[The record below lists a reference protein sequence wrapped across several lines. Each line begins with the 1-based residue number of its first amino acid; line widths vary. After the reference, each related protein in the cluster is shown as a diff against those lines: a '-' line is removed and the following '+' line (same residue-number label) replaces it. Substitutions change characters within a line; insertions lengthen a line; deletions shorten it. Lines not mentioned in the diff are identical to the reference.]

1 MQVKFFIKNKIFLSF
16 ISVSLALSHTLHA
29 ANQATPID
37 DKKFQIP
44 KHSFSDEDV
53 WDFEKQTF
61 KQVNGSNYYGMLRQ
75 GLVSGVTLEVFNPK
89 QSLEKSKLGV
99 LTPDHSLQEIF
110 EIQGMHAV
118 NSINKNLHT
127 IKILPFLVAGSSSK
141 GDSIDNKLLVKEAEL
156 SSVVFLKPSHMETK
170 NPPKAEEESKINYII
185 AGGFAKGG
193 NAKNNILEL
202 QNGSY
207 INMGVENTYSL
218 RLNGAPY
225 AVGGVAVWG
234 NAIGNSLLAKKGSKI
249 DIHTALFYTDAIGEF
264 VLDERITHL
273 VGGLAYNGR
282 VENNK
287 LNLNG
292 VELTI
297 HTPSGL
303 YSSFAPAH
311 IVGAFVDGDDKKSH
325 SANKNTLV
333 VDNFLLNLRVDGN
346 TPVFYDAIFLANFFG
361 GKTNKGNANANS
373 IVLKDVPALKRID
386 KNVKVQGIYDFFS
399 GYTLDGEAN
408 FNTLDVALKSPLQ
421 VSNSYLRQ
429 NSFGFYG
436 AFASKGASNNTIKI
450 RNNLTVIDGTQ
461 NPRDRVNII
470 AGRTLAGEANS
481 NVIDF
486 KNSQVSLPLFVYAT
500 TQENFEGSI
509 HYPESAKYNK
519 IHLDNVF
526 GRRNIQSGIEAMN
539 VENNQIV
546 YYNVEAQSSGEMK
559 DKESSVHI
567 QATNLA
573 QNNIF
578 KAGNYWATSK
588 LNVYSI
594 RGEEESKN
602 NQVILNNVGFN
613 TDKIAEGSE
622 LILIGGVGN
631 SAYHNFLSIKDLEI
645 GAYDKEK
652 DFVYIAASA
661 IPNANS
667 NLALSYD
674 NTLYIGGDVSIDTQT
689 SINALSGSI
698 IRIPSYTG
706 SKEDIIT
713 LPAPSLAQL
722 TEDNHLVLEHS
733 LKAKIVNN
741 FEHYSFIYHSKDQE
755 EGLSKREAF
764 VKSLEAPINL
774 SKEAQITLLL
784 KKGEKSPKKGSQIA
798 LISSENGFGDIN
810 GNILDTAEI
819 NQLLKTLSLNQKTIN
834 YKKIPQLQQENLR
847 IIPMTLSLGDDGKTI
862 YGKI

>member
-1 MQVKFFIKNKIFLSF
+1 
-16 ISVSLALSHTLHA
+16 
-29 ANQATPID
+29 
-37 DKKFQIP
+37 
-44 KHSFSDEDV
+44 
-53 WDFEKQTF
+53 
-61 KQVNGSNYYGMLRQ
+61 
-75 GLVSGVTLEVFNPK
+75 
-89 QSLEKSKLGV
+89 
-99 LTPDHSLQEIF
+99 
-110 EIQGMHAV
+110 
-118 NSINKNLHT
+118 
-127 IKILPFLVAGSSSK
+127 
-141 GDSIDNKLLVKEAEL
+141 
-156 SSVVFLKPSHMETK
+156 
-170 NPPKAEEESKINYII
+170 
-185 AGGFAKGG
+185 
-193 NAKNNILEL
+193 
-202 QNGSY
+202 
-207 INMGVENTYSL
+207 
-218 RLNGAPY
+218 
-225 AVGGVAVWG
+225 
-234 NAIGNSLLAKKGSKI
+234 
-249 DIHTALFYTDAIGEF
+249 
-264 VLDERITHL
+264 
-273 VGGLAYNGR
+273 
-282 VENNK
+282 
-287 LNLNG
+287 
-292 VELTI
+292 
-297 HTPSGL
+297 
-303 YSSFAPAH
+303 
-311 IVGAFVDGDDKKSH
+311 
-325 SANKNTLV
+325 
-333 VDNFLLNLRVDGN
+333 
-346 TPVFYDAIFLANFFG
+346 
-361 GKTNKGNANANS
+361 
-373 IVLKDVPALKRID
+373 
-386 KNVKVQGIYDFFS
+386 
-399 GYTLDGEAN
+399 
-408 FNTLDVALKSPLQ
+408 
-421 VSNSYLRQ
+421 
-429 NSFGFYG
+429 
-436 AFASKGASNNTIKI
+436 
-450 RNNLTVIDGTQ
+450 
-461 NPRDRVNII
+461 
-470 AGRTLAGEANS
+470 
-481 NVIDF
+481 
-486 KNSQVSLPLFVYAT
+486 
-500 TQENFEGSI
+500 
-509 HYPESAKYNK
+509 
-519 IHLDNVF
+519 
-526 GRRNIQSGIEAMN
+526 MN

-602 NQVILNNVGFN
+602 NQIIFKNVGFH
-613 TDKIAEGSE
+613 TDKIAEGSG
-622 LILIGGVGN
+622 LVLIGGVGN
-631 SAYHNFLSIKDLEI
+631 SAYHNILSIQDLEI
-645 GAYDKEK
+645 GAYDEEK

-674 NTLYIGGDVSIDTQT
+674 NTLYIGGDVSIDAQT

-755 EGLSKREAF
+755 GLSKHEAF

-798 LISSENGFGDIN
+798 LISSENGFGDID

>member
-1 MQVKFFIKNKIFLSF
+1 MRVKFFLKNKIFLSF
-16 ISVSLALSHTLHA
+16 ISVALVFNSITYA
-29 ANQATPID
+29 ANQAIPMG
-37 DKKFQIP
+37 DKRFQIP
-44 KHSFSDEDV
+44 KHSFPDEDV
-53 WDFEKQTF
+53 WDFENQTF

-75 GLVSGVTLEVFNPK
+75 GLVNDIILEVFNPK
-89 QSLEKSKLGV
+89 QSLQSAKLEI
-99 LTPDHSLQEIF
+99 LTPDHSLEEIL
-110 EIQGMHAV
+110 EVQGMHAA
-118 NSINKNLHT
+118 NSINKNLYP
-127 IKILPFLVAGSSSK
+127 IKILPFLVAGSSLK
-141 GDSIDNKLLVKEAEL
+141 GDSVDNKLLIKEAEL
-156 SSVVFLKPSHMETK
+156 SSVIFLKPSNIQTP
-170 NPPKAEEESKINYII
+170 NLPKTEGDSRINYII
-185 AGGFAKGG
+185 AGGFAKEG
-193 NAKNNILEL
+193 NAKNNALEL

-218 RLNGAPY
+218 KLNGAPY
-225 AVGGVAVWG
+225 AVGGIAIFG
-234 NAIGNSLLAKKGSKI
+234 DAIGNSLLAKKGSKI
-249 DIHTALFYTDAIGEF
+249 DIHTAPFYRDAVGEF
-264 VLDERITHL
+264 ILDERITHL
-273 VGGLAYNGR
+273 VGGLVYNGR
-282 VENNK
+282 VEKNK
-287 LNLNG
+287 LKLNG
-292 VELTI
+292 VEFTI
-297 HTPSGL
+297 HAPSGT
-303 YSSFAPAH
+303 YSSFASAH
-311 IVGAFVDGDDKKSH
+311 IAGAFIDGDDKKSH

-373 IVLKDVPALKRID
+373 IVLKDVPALKRMD

-408 FNTLDVALKSPLQ
+408 FNTLDIALKSPLQ

-461 NPRDRVNII
+461 NPSDKVNII

-500 TQENFEGSI
+500 TQENFEDSI

-539 VENNQIV
+539 VENNHIV

-602 NQVILNNVGFN
+602 NQIIFKNVGFH
-613 TDKIAEGSE
+613 TDKIAEGSG
-622 LILIGGVGN
+622 LVLIGGVGN
-631 SAYHNFLSIKDLEI
+631 SAYHNILSIQDLEI
-645 GAYDKEK
+645 GAYDEEK

-667 NLALSYD
+667 NLALSYN
-674 NTLYIGGDVSIDTQT
+674 NTLYIGGDVSIDSQT

-706 SKEDIIT
+706 NKEDIIT

-722 TEDNHLVLEHS
+722 TEDNHLILEHP
-733 LKAKIVNN
+733 LKAKVVNN
-741 FEHYSFIYHSKDQE
+741 FEHYSFIYHSKDQ
-755 EGLSKREAF
+755 SKLLGGEAF
-764 VKSLEAPINL
+764 AKSLEAPINL

-784 KKGEKSPKKGSQIA
+784 KKGEKAPQKGSKIA
-798 LISSENGFGDIN
+798 LISSESGFSDMN
-810 GNILDTAEI
+810 GNILSAAEI